1 MEDFTRL
8 LTIALAVVSIATLA
22 GLGLLR
28 GVVTGLR
35 ESLKDAREEIAD
47 KDRRLTAAEA
57 QMTAAQAQVGSLRN
71 DLGALG
77 RVVTGEAHW
86 VAIGDKLDLHHTRAE
101 EHWTRDEATLVQ
113 IRDLLNKREGS

>member
-8 LTIALAVVSIATLA
+8 LTVGLAIVSIATLA

-28 GVVTGLR
+28 GVVTNLR
-35 ESLKDAREEIAD
+35 EQLKDAREEISD
-47 KDRRLTAAEA
+47 KDRRLSTAESEVK
-57 QMTAAQAQVGSLRN
+57 QLRS

-86 VAIGDKLDLHHTRAE
+86 VAIGQKLDEHHHEAT
-101 EHWTRDEATLVQ
+101 EHWTKDETLLTD
-113 IRDLLNKREGS
+113 IRDRLPQTPGAH